1 MIFAVAYIVVEIG
14 LKTPRNLISLGG
26 MAALV
31 TFTFICSYNPAAVN
45 ITLIGSF
52 LLLFNVKLPLF
63 ISGIFMIGSIRVQTI
78 NYVSRRWSNL
88 CTDTFIPTRMRID
101 DMIGIYCQLPRN
113 CGSLDS
119 ATCCLSVQTMRPFT
133 SMKTM
138 RWFKWSSERVRIVRL

>member
-31 TFTFICSYNPAAVN
+31 TFTFICSYNPAAVK

-52 LLLFNVKLPLF
+52 LLLFNVKLP
-63 ISGIFMIGSIRVQTI
+63 GIFMIGSIRVQTI
-78 NYVSRRWSNL
+78 NYVNRRWSNL
-88 CTDTFIPTRMRID
+88 CTYTFIPTMLRID

-138 RWFKWSSERVRIVRL
+138 

>member
-1 MIFAVAYIVVEIG
+1 VIFAVAYIVVEIG

-31 TFTFICSYNPAAVN
+31 TFTFICSYNPAAVK

-52 LLLFNVKLPLF
+52 LLLFNVKLP
-63 ISGIFMIGSIRVQTI
+63 GIFMIGSIRVQTI
-78 NYVSRRWSNL
+78 NYVNRRWSNL
-88 CTDTFIPTRMRID
+88 CTYTFIPTMLRID